1 MFTCI
6 RFISQLK
13 NILRSTDSLYRQM
26 KNLSAQTSIIQR
38 INFEKLFLINRFHS
52 SLLYLCQFTRNFESK
67 HVESAHNM

>member
-1 MFTCI
+1 
-6 RFISQLK
+6 
-13 NILRSTDSLYRQM
+13 M